1 MSQIANINKNL
12 RKEITQSIKSRIKL
26 LNYRSD
32 LPDILNESL
41 SVYKLNGYSKV
52 NKPYEFEV
60 IFVSEEFIQIEDIV
74 DTDVE
79 LIIQDEI

>member
-12 RKEITQSIKSRIKL
+12 RKEITQNIKTRIKL

-41 SVYKLNGYSKV
+41 SV
-52 NKPYEFEV
+52 
-60 IFVSEEFIQIEDIV
+60 
-74 DTDVE
+74 
-79 LIIQDEI
+79 